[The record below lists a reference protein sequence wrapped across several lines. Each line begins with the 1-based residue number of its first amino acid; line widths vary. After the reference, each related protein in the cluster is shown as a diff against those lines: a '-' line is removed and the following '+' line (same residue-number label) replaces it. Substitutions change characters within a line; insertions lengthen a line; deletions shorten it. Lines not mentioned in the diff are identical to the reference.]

1 MSLSDPSAVPD
12 AASVTRNRLVLV
24 VYTSAIFVSALLLF
38 SVQPLF
44 TKMVLPRLG
53 GSPAVWSVAMVF
65 FQSLLLGGYAYAHY
79 LMQLRNRML
88 PVVIHLVLLV
98 VALLTLP
105 LSIAGGWGEPPTSG
119 YAFWL
124 LGLFA
129 VSIGLPFFAL
139 AANNPLLQAWFVR
152 TGHPNGP
159 DPYFLYASSNIGSF
173 LALLSYP
180 VLLEPMFTLRTQ
192 NLIWTGGY
200 GLLIVL
206 IAACGVLLLRSPVM
220 AVADVGAEAIDAP
233 APPWILRA
241 RWIFLAAVPSGLLI
255 AVTAHISTDVAA
267 APLLWVLPLSLYLLT
282 WVLVFQSRPLLPHK
296 WILLLQPLAIA
307 GVIVLLA
314 VGGEQNLLLTL
325 GGHQLCFF
333 VIAMACHGEL
343 ARTRPAA
350 KYLTGFYVA
359 LSFGGMV
366 GGLFA
371 GLIAPFTFSWIAEY
385 PILLACAALCRPPGG
400 NERLA
405 RWSNWYWPLLAVLA
419 VALIAPTYNTGKVF
433 TWLDT
438 NRVWVI
444 GAVGVLSALLALGLN
459 ANRWKI
465 FATVAVALALIRA
478 YPSDDGRVETVR
490 SFFGVHKI
498 VVTSNGQYH
507 VLMHGTTIY
516 GAEKYQNDDGTP
528 VTGRPEPITYYH
540 KDGGIGQAIAAMR
553 ERKGGPLRVAVIG
566 LGSGTLACA
575 SEPGETWK
583 FFEIDQTMVD
593 TAKDP
598 KYFTY
603 ISKCEPD
610 MKPVIGDARLTFA
623 KEAAGTLR
631 PDHRRRLFV
640 GCDPDPSRD
649 RGGDGDLQ
657 GQAGAAGR
665 CGDACVQ
672 PASRTGQRRGRHR
685 RRQRSQELGLQRG
698 YQPRRGIHLLDHGGG
713 LGARGG
719 RCRQAGVVGPMGT
732 DRSRRQPAGLDR
744 RLLQRA
750 RRGVAAAEEGRGV
763 SLKRTIRRLVRNHSR
778 LSLLAARHDQPET
791 IVKKLAL
798 SFMAGAGALLA
809 TSAFAAPLSNGLTAL
824 PDSNIEQVRMVCNE
838 NGRCWRERSERRVIV
853 REFLR

>member
-1 MSLSDPSAVPD
+1 MLHCRSRRAPAENPAAGARRVHAGVFMSSPEASAVSD
-12 AASVTRNRLVLV
+12 QHSASRNRLVLV

-65 FQSLLLGGYAYAHY
+65 FQSLLLAGYAYAHY
-79 LMQLRNRML
+79 LMQIKNRMI
-88 PVVIHLVLLV
+88 PVVVHLLLLA

-105 LSIAGGWGEPPTSG
+105 LSIASGWGEPPHSG

-129 VSIGLPFFAL
+129 ASIGLPFFAL

-152 TGHPNGP
+152 TGHPDGP

-200 GLLIVL
+200 GLLILL
-206 IAACGVLLLRSPVM
+206 IAACGLLLLRSPASA
-220 AVADVGAEAIDAP
+220 AVDVLAGNSYAP
-233 APPWILRA
+233 APLWRLRA

-296 WILLLQPLAIA
+296 WMLLVQPLAIT

-333 VIAMACHGEL
+333 LIAMACHGEL
-343 ARTRPAA
+343 ARTRPPA

-359 LSFGGMV
+359 LSFGGML

-371 GLIAPFTFSWIAEY
+371 GLIAPYAFSWVAEY
-385 PILLACAALCRPPGG
+385 PILLALAVLCRPPGG
-400 NERLA
+400 DERLP
-405 RWSNWYWPLLAVLA
+405 RWSRWYWPFLAALA
-419 VALIAPTYNTGKVF
+419 VALIAPSYSDGKVMA
-433 TWLDT
+433 WLDDH
-438 NRVWVI
+438 RVWVI

-459 ANRWKI
+459 ASRWKI
-465 FATVAVALALIRA
+465 FATVVVALVLIRA

-498 VVTSNGQYH
+498 VVTPHGQYH
-507 VLMHGTTIY
+507 VLMHGTTIH
-516 GAEKYQNDDGTP
+516 GAQKFLNNDGTP

-540 KDGGIGQAIAAMR
+540 KDGGIGQAITAIR
-553 ERKGGPLRVAVIG
+553 ERKGAPIRVAVIG
-566 LGSGTLACA
+566 LGSGTLTCA

-583 FFEIDQTMVD
+583 FFEIDQSMVD
-593 TAKDP
+593 TARDP

-603 ISKCEPD
+603 IQNCEPD
-610 MKPVIGDARLTFA
+610 LQPVMGDARLTFA
-623 KEAAGTLR
+623 REPDGVYDLIIVDAYSSDAIPIHLATQEAMKIYKDKLAPQGAVVMHVSNRHLELSSVIVGIAQANDLKSWVYSEDSNRDDEYIFATSVVVCAREEADVGKLASSEQWALTEADAKQR
-631 PDHRRRLFV
+631 VWTDDYSNVLGAVWRRL
-640 GCDPDPSRD
+640 RD
-649 RGGDGDLQ
+649 GED
-657 GQAGAAGR
+657 
-665 CGDACVQ
+665 
-672 PASRTGQRRGRHR
+672 
-685 RRQRSQELGLQRG
+685 
-698 YQPRRGIHLLDHGGG
+698 
-713 LGARGG
+713 
-719 RCRQAGVVGPMGT
+719 
-732 DRSRRQPAGLDR
+732 
-744 RLLQRA
+744 
-750 RRGVAAAEEGRGV
+750 
-763 SLKRTIRRLVRNHSR
+763 
-778 LSLLAARHDQPET
+778 
-791 IVKKLAL
+791 
-798 SFMAGAGALLA
+798 
-809 TSAFAAPLSNGLTAL
+809 
-824 PDSNIEQVRMVCNE
+824 
-838 NGRCWRERSERRVIV
+838 
-853 REFLR
+853 

>member
-1 MSLSDPSAVPD
+1 MSLPMPSAAD
-12 AASVTRNRLVLV
+12 QTSVSRNRLILV
-24 VYTSAIFVSALLLF
+24 VYTAAIFTSALLLF

-79 LMQLRNRML
+79 LMQLRNRIV
-88 PVVIHLVLLV
+88 PVAVHLVLLV

-105 LSIAGGWGEPPTSG
+105 LSIATGWGEPPTSG

-192 NLIWTGGY
+192 NLIWTSLY
-200 GLLIVL
+200 GLLILL
-206 IAACGVLLLRSPVM
+206 IAGCGVLLLRSPSNVVVERSDD
-220 AVADVGAEAIDAP
+220 ADAP
-233 APPWILRA
+233 APGWALRL

-296 WILLLQPLAIA
+296 WVLMLQPLAIA
-307 GVIVLLA
+307 GVVVLLA
-314 VGGEQNLLLTL
+314 FGGEQNLLLTL

-359 LSFGGMV
+359 LSFGGML

-385 PILLACAALCRPPGG
+385 PILLALAALCRPPAD
-400 NERLA
+400 ERLP
-405 RWSNWYWPLLAVLA
+405 RWSRWYWPFLAVLA
-419 VALIAPTYNTGKVF
+419 VALIAPPYAGGKVF
-433 TWLDT
+433 TWLDDH
-438 NRVWVI
+438 RVWMI
-444 GAVGVLSALLALGLN
+444 GAVGVLSALLTLGLN
-459 ANRWKI
+459 ASRWKI
-465 FATVAVALALIRA
+465 FATVVVALVLIRA

-507 VLMHGTTIY
+507 VLMHGTTIH
-516 GAEKYQNDDGTP
+516 GAEKFQNNDGTP
-528 VTGRPEPITYYH
+528 VTGRPELISYYH
-540 KDGGIGQAIAAMR
+540 KDGGIGQAIAAIR
-553 ERKGGPLRVAVIG
+553 ARKGGPIRVAVIG
-566 LGSGTLACA
+566 LGSGTLTCA
-575 SEPGETWK
+575 SEPGENWK
-583 FFEIDQTMVD
+583 FFEIDQSMVD
-593 TAKDP
+593 TARDP
-598 KYFTY
+598 KYFTF
-603 ISKCEPD
+603 IQNCEPD
-610 MKPVIGDARLTFA
+610 LQPVIGDARLTFA
-623 KEAAGTLR
+623 KE
-631 PDHRRRLFV
+631 PDGV
-640 GCDPDPSRD
+640 Y
-649 RGGDGDLQ
+649 DLIIV
-657 GQAGAAGR
+657 
-665 CGDACVQ
+665 DAYSSDAI
-672 PASRTGQRRGRHR
+672 P
-685 RRQRSQELGLQRG
+685 
-698 YQPRRGIHLLDHGGG
+698 IHL
-713 LGARGG
+713 A
-719 RCRQAGVVGPMGT
+719 T
-732 DRSRRQPAGLDR
+732 
-744 RLLQRA
+744 
-750 RRGVAAAEEGRGV
+750 EEAMEIY
-763 SLKRTIRRLVRNHSR
+763 K
-778 LSLLAARHDQPET
+778 
-791 IVKKLAL
+791 KKLAPQGAVVMHVSNRHLEL
-798 SFMAGAGALLA
+798 SSVVVGIADANDLKSWVYSEDSGRDAEYIFSTTVVVSAHEEADVGALARSDKWALTEA
-809 TSAFAAPLSNGLTAL
+809 EDNQRVWTDDYSNVLGA
-824 PDSNIEQVRMVCNE
+824 V
-838 NGRCWRERSERRVIV
+838 WRR
-853 REFLR
+853 LRDGDQ

>member
-1 MSLSDPSAVPD
+1 MISSELSVAAEQSAV
-12 AASVTRNRLVLV
+12 SRNRLILV
-24 VYTSAIFVSALLLF
+24 VYTLAIFVSALLLF

-79 LMQLRNRML
+79 LMQLRNRMI
-88 PVVIHLVLLV
+88 PVAAHLVLLI

-105 LSIAGGWGEPPTSG
+105 LSIASGWGEPPTSG

-152 TGHPNGP
+152 SGHPNGP

-192 NLIWTGGY
+192 NLIWTSGY
-200 GLLIVL
+200 GLLIIL
-206 IAACGVLLLRSPVM
+206 IGACGVLLLRSPM
-220 AVADVGAEAIDAP
+220 TSAVDMLAGDTDAP
-233 APPWILRA
+233 APAWMLRA

-296 WILLLQPLAIA
+296 WMLMAQPLAIT
-307 GVIVLLA
+307 GMIVLLA

-325 GGHQLCFF
+325 GGHQVCFF

-371 GLIAPFTFSWIAEY
+371 GLIAPYTFSWIAEY
-385 PILLACAALCRPPGG
+385 PILLALAALCRPPGG
-400 NERLA
+400 KERFA
-405 RWSNWYWPLLAVLA
+405 RWSSWYWPFLAVLA
-419 VALIAPTYNTGKVF
+419 VALIAPIWSEGKI
-433 TWLDT
+433 TAWLGAH
-438 NRVWVI
+438 RVWVA
-444 GAVGVLSALLALGLN
+444 GAVGVLAALLALGLN

-465 FATVAVALALIRA
+465 FATVAVALVLIRA
-478 YPSDDGRVETVR
+478 YPSDEGRVETVR

-498 VVTSNGQYH
+498 VVTPHGQYH
-507 VLMHGTTIY
+507 VLMHGTTTH
-516 GAEKYQNDDGTP
+516 GAEKFKNDDGTP

-540 KDGGIGQAIAAMR
+540 KDGGIGQAITAMR
-553 ERKGGPLRVAVIG
+553 ERKAAPLRVAVIG
-566 LGSGTLACA
+566 LGSGSLACA
-575 SEPGETWK
+575 SEPGEDWK
-583 FFEIDQTMVD
+583 FFEIDQSMVD
-593 TAKDP
+593 TARDP

-603 ISKCEPD
+603 IQNCEPD
-610 MKPVIGDARLTFA
+610 LKPVIGDARLTFA
-623 KEAAGTLR
+623 REPDGVYDLIIVDAYSSDAIPIHLATEEAMAIYKQKLAPQGAVVMHVSNRHLELSSVVVGIAEANDLKSWVYSEDSGRDNEYIFSTSVVVSARAEADVGRLASSDVWTETEADEKQR
-631 PDHRRRLFV
+631 VWTDDYSNVLGAVYRRL
-640 GCDPDPSRD
+640 RD
-649 RGGDGDLQ
+649 G
-657 GQAGAAGR
+657 
-665 CGDACVQ
+665 
-672 PASRTGQRRGRHR
+672 
-685 RRQRSQELGLQRG
+685 
-698 YQPRRGIHLLDHGGG
+698 
-713 LGARGG
+713 
-719 RCRQAGVVGPMGT
+719 
-732 DRSRRQPAGLDR
+732 
-744 RLLQRA
+744 
-750 RRGVAAAEEGRGV
+750 
-763 SLKRTIRRLVRNHSR
+763 
-778 LSLLAARHDQPET
+778 
-791 IVKKLAL
+791 
-798 SFMAGAGALLA
+798 
-809 TSAFAAPLSNGLTAL
+809 
-824 PDSNIEQVRMVCNE
+824 EQ
-838 NGRCWRERSERRVIV
+838 
-853 REFLR
+853 